1 MEKKQ
6 TNKKFI
12 IIIGILLL
20 TGITYGTYKYVHSL
34 SHEGTDDAGRK
45 KMILLFQE

>member
-20 TGITYGTYKYVHSL
+20 TELHTGLINTFTFL
-34 SHEGTDDAGRK
+34 TREQMMLR
-45 KMILLFQE
+45 

>member
-34 SHEGTDDAGRK
+34 SHEEQMMQVEK
-45 KMILLFQE
+45 HESYYSK